1 MDHTTTLATA
11 AGAVLLAAL
20 HVLPDVAFVLQ
31 AAAIGTFV
39 GTTIAY
45 LRDADSDQRFQLA
58 YRWSLSAAAFGV
70 MLSVGHWAGIW

>member
-1 MDHTTTLATA
+1 MDHTTTLAA
-11 AGAVLLAAL
+11 FAGAVLLAAL

-31 AAAIGTFV
+31 LAAIGTFV

-58 YRWSLSAAAFGV
+58 YRWSLTTGAFAV
-70 MLSVGHWAGIW
+70 VVSVAHWIGLW